1 MKRDDITGIPLMTQS
16 KPAERELHDLKIAQ
30 KEIYC
35 YRETEAKSKSFP
47 SDSIYPVDSIE
58 KERHAAQS

>member
-35 YRETEAKSKSFP
+35 YRETERKIKVFS
-47 SDSIYPVDSIE
+47 
-58 KERHAAQS
+58 ERFHIPG